1 MVRMNTK
8 LQAVEA
14 YSQWWNTRPEPH
26 VPAPRECA
34 MQEDK
39 MMAVWLSAWDASS
52 SVVYAKEQYEAD
64 YENAFEHGYAV
75 GFQHGKDLPLNI
87 SDENI
92 VQQALLNCI
101 LWQRDG
107 RTDSYLFNREALI
120 KFARKINERTNDA

>member
-52 SVVYAKEQYEAD
+52 SVVYEKNQYEAD
-64 YENAFEHGYAV
+64 YAKAFENGYSIGLA
-75 GFQHGKDLPLNI
+75 HGKDLPLNI
-87 SDENI
+87 SDEKI

-101 LWQRDG
+101 LWQRNGMSD
-107 RTDSYLFNREALI
+107 TYLFDRSTLI
-120 KFARKINERTNDA
+120 KFARILKNE